1 MAAREPPKQVCAHR
15 AMSSRDCGERLG
27 GRSKCKLL
35 HAAII
40 CLWTSSERLQPLGLS
55 RTTPGPE
62 RYGAG
67 ISMLRAF

>member
-15 AMSSRDCGERLG
+15 AMSSRDQGERLG

-35 HAAII
+35 HAAMI